1 MLTRELANQIQAEWL
16 QATDMNLSSIRQF
29 EGMIRAALAL
39 TQVQVAIASAG
50 KIKWDFA
57 QGMAAAVAAADDE
70 APVGD
75 GQYAALYHKE
85 FRAMWASFTIWLNT
99 PITATVDGAP
109 VTLTK
114 KPLDIIMSTPT
125 AGVAPE

>member
-39 TQVQVAIASAG
+39 TQVQVAMANAG
-50 KIKWDFA
+50 KIKWDYA
-57 QGMAAAVAAADDE
+57 AGMAAAVAAAEDE

-75 GQYAALYHKE
+75 GQYAAEFHRK
-85 FRAMWASFTIWLNT
+85 FRAMWASYTVWLNT
-99 PITATVDGAP
+99 PISATVDGSP
-109 VTLTK
+109 VTLTE
-114 KPLDIIMSTPT
+114 KPLDIIMSTPQVGQ
-125 AGVAPE
+125 ASE